1 MANYT
6 FQIFWYGDGAS
17 AGIGYSSV
25 VHADAQ
31 AYSLTVV
38 DNDTVLNDNATV
50 SGGTVDSG
58 GIYSQT
64 LLNSVVVHG
73 ITVPAGAAVTSTAS
87 YAITNTTTGQSGTA
101 YSIYLTNSGGTQYT
115 YGYAYSIPVSAG
127 DSLYFSS
134 LSNVGQTNYSTFA
147 ALTSGPSP
155 DGYVDGTTGSDS
167 IGSAFTDA
175 QGDKI
180 DNNDQ
185 TLPGASAND
194 DYVRAGDGN
203 DTVAAGAGNDIIY
216 GGNGNDAL
224 DGGLGADTIYGEAGN
239 DLLYGGAGA
248 DLLDGGAG
256 LDTASYTTSSAAV
269 NVNLETGS
277 ASGGDAAGDT
287 LYGIENLTGSSY
299 DDSLTG
305 NYLANQL
312 DGGAGNDFLYGNY
325 GDDTL
330 FGGTGNDL
338 LQGGEG
344 NDSLTG
350 GAGTDIFSIIDGET
364 TLDGQDTITDFNMTL
379 ISGKTTDQF
388 DVSDLLDAY
397 GEPVKVWD
405 VTVTDNGSGHAR
417 LTFPN
422 GESVVLTGVTPATVS
437 SLTTLNAM
445 GIPCLVA
452 GTNVRVPGGEVAVE
466 RLRPGDLV
474 ETLDHGPQ
482 PLLWT
487 GHKTV
492 SGAELARSDKLRPV
506 RIKAGTLGA
515 MSDLWVSPQHRMV
528 VVMSGQEYLV
538 RAAHLAKLAKGR
550 VRIGNGKRSVSYHHL
565 LFAQH
570 QIIIANGAPTE
581 SFYPGRIGLRALAPM
596 ARLEVLRRL
605 PNLGQTYQSGASPT
619 EYYGPTARPIAP
631 LNLLDAS
638 IMNPPKRTWAE
649 VALSLN

>member
-1 MANYT
+1 MATYT
-6 FQIFWYGDGAS
+6 FQIFGYDDNPE
-17 AGIGYSSV
+17 GITGGW
-25 VHADAQ
+25 
-31 AYSLTVV
+31 TVV
-38 DNDTVLNDNATV
+38 LPSAQPITVSVNDNDVVLNEST
-50 SGGTVDSG
+50 TTSG
-58 GIYSQT
+58 GIVDSNGIFSQLT
-64 LLNSVVVHG
+64 TVEIVVDGVTIPIG
-73 ITVPAGAAVTSTAS
+73 SAVTSNYKTT
-87 YAITNTTTGQSGTA
+87 ITNETTGQSGNGFQINFYTP
-101 YSIYLTNSGGTQYT
+101 GGYPLAN
-115 YGYAYSIPVSAG
+115 GIAFSIPVSAG
-127 DSLYFSS
+127 DTIYNSAW
-134 LSNVGQTNYSTFA
+134 SNAGQTDYSTFA
-147 ALTSGPSP
+147 PLSVGPPP
-155 DGYVDGTTGSDS
+155 DGYVDGTSGSDS
-167 IGSAFTDA
+167 IGSAFMDA
-175 QGDKI
+175 QGERI

-185 TLPGASAND
+185 ILPGASAND

-216 GGNGNDAL
+216 GGNGND
-224 DGGLGADTIYGEAGN
+224 
-239 DLLYGGAGA
+239 
-248 DLLDGGAG
+248 
-256 LDTASYTTSSAAV
+256 S
-269 NVNLETGS
+269 
-277 ASGGDAAGDT
+277 
-287 LYGIENLTGSSY
+287 
-299 DDSLTG
+299 
-305 NYLANQL
+305 L
-312 DGGAGNDFLYGNY
+312 DGGAGNDSIYAEAGNDFLIGGLGSDYLDGGTGIDRVSYSGSNA
-325 GDDTL
+325 GVNVNLATGTATGGHATGDTL
-330 FGGTGNDL
+330 VGIENLLGSAYADTLTGDSGANLLDGGANDDIMSGGGGNDTLLGGTGNDRIL
-338 LQGGEG
+338 GGAG
-344 NDSLTG
+344 NDSLTL
-350 GAGTDIFSIIDGET
+350 GTGNDIVEFSNG
-364 TLDGQDTITDFNMTL
+364 DGQDVITDFNMTL

-422 GESVVLTGVTPATVS
+422 GESVVLTGVTPAAAS

-452 GTNVRVPGGEVAVE
+452 GTNIRVPGGEVAVE
-466 RLRPGDLV
+466 SLRPGDLV

-528 VVMSGQEYLV
+528 VVMSGHEYLV

-581 SFYPGRIGLRALAPM
+581 SFYPGRIGLRALAPI

>member
-1 MANYT
+1 MAIYT
-6 FQIFWYGDGAS
+6 FQIFGYDANPEAS
-17 AGIGYSSV
+17 SGGGTTTVLPSAQPITVSV
-25 VHADAQ
+25 N
-31 AYSLTVV
+31 
-38 DNDTVLNDNATV
+38 DNDTVLNEV
-50 SGGTVDSG
+50 STTGG
-58 GIYSQT
+58 GILDSNGTLSQLT
-64 LLNSVVVHG
+64 TTAMVVDGVTIPVG
-73 ITVPAGAAVTSTAS
+73 SAVTSEYRTA
-87 YAITNTTTGQSGTA
+87 IVNQTTGQSGFA
-101 YSIYLTNSGGTQYT
+101 FQINFYSPSGNFLGH
-115 YGYAYSIPVSAG
+115 GVAFSIPVTAG
-127 DSLYFSS
+127 NTLQYNTFT
-134 LSNVGQTNYSTFA
+134 NAGQTDYSTFA
-147 ALTSGPSP
+147 PLSAGPPP
-155 DGYVDGTTGSDS
+155 DGYVDGTSGSDS
-167 IGSAFTDA
+167 IGSAFMDA
-175 QGDKI
+175 QGEKI

-185 TLPGASAND
+185 ILPGASAND

-216 GGNGNDAL
+216 GGNGNDL
-224 DGGLGADTIYGEAGN
+224 
-239 DLLYGGAGA
+239 
-248 DLLDGGAG
+248 
-256 LDTASYTTSSAAV
+256 
-269 NVNLETGS
+269 
-277 ASGGDAAGDT
+277 
-287 LYGIENLTGSSY
+287 
-299 DDSLTG
+299 
-305 NYLANQL
+305 L
-312 DGGAGNDFLYGNY
+312 DGGAGNDSLYAEAGNDFLTGGLGSDYLDGGTGIDRVSYSGSNA
-325 GDDTL
+325 GVNVNLATETATGGHATGDTL
-330 FGGTGNDL
+330 VGIENLLGSAYADTLTGDTGANLLDGGANDDILSGGGGNDTLLGGTGNDRIL
-338 LQGGEG
+338 GGAG
-344 NDSLTG
+344 NDSLTL
-350 GAGTDIFSIIDGET
+350 GTGNDIIEFSSG
-364 TLDGQDTITDFNMTL
+364 DGQDVITDFNMTL

-422 GESVVLTGVTPATVS
+422 GESVVLTGVTPAAAS

-452 GTNVRVPGGEVAVE
+452 GTNIRVPGGEVAVE
-466 RLRPGDLV
+466 SLRPGDLV

-515 MSDLWVSPQHRMV
+515 MSDLWVSPKHRMV
-528 VVMSGQEYLV
+528 VVLSGQEFLV
-538 RAAHLAKLAKGR
+538 RAAHLTKLAKGR